1 MLDSEG
7 LLSAEEQKLLHYV
20 FDDSKNEMY
29 CFIYYL
35 QIFNDSPLWNN
46 YRSKDH
52 LLLVGTLLFPW
63 IFMDGHVKLAPGVTC
78 ARSNQ
83 GRGYPTL

>member
-35 QIFNDSPLWNN
+35 QIFNDSPL
-46 YRSKDH
+46 
-52 LLLVGTLLFPW
+52 
-63 IFMDGHVKLAPGVTC
+63 
-78 ARSNQ
+78 
-83 GRGYPTL
+83 